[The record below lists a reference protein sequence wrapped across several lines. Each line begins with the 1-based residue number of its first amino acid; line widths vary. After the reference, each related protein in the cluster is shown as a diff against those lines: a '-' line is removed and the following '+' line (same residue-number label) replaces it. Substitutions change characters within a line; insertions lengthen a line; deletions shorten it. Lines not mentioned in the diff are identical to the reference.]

1 MIVKNS
7 KKEKNTVTFDVELD
21 AAEFESMSTV
31 HI

>member
-21 AAEFESMSTV
+21 AAEFYKYVKDS
-31 HI
+31 

>member
-7 KKEKNTVTFDVELD
+7 KKEKNTVTLM
-21 AAEFESMSTV
+21 SSSTPPSLKNMSTV